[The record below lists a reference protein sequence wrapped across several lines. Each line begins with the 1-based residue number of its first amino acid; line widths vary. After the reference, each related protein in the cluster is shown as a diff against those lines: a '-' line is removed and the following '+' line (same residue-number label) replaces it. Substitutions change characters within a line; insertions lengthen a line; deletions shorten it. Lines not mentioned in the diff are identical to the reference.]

1 MEPDTLVQQQDL
13 VELIGRP
20 SDAATPA
27 ETRVNDA
34 DTARGAARSE
44 ENILQWMSYLPEDCV
59 RTMIEMG
66 WDVTT

>member
-1 MEPDTLVQQQDL
+1 MEPDTLVQQQDFAEL
-13 VELIGRP
+13 PREASAGAAPVE
-20 SDAATPA
+20 A
-27 ETRVNDA
+27 RVNHD
-34 DTARGAARSE
+34 DEARSK